1 MTGGDFKILKQYSF
15 RVNVLVFLVT
25 VPPDPPTLL
34 PGRERMRMN
43 GILKK
48 RDKHKVTVT
57 VADVDAPQRDFWHP
71 PTQAS
76 IQTTHHRGLLASS
89 HPALYSDLS
98 P

>member
-48 RDKHKVTVT
+48 RDAVT
-57 VADVDAPQRDFWHP
+57 DVDAPQRDFWHL
-71 PTQAS
+71 PT
-76 IQTTHHRGLLASS
+76 
-89 HPALYSDLS
+89 
-98 P
+98 